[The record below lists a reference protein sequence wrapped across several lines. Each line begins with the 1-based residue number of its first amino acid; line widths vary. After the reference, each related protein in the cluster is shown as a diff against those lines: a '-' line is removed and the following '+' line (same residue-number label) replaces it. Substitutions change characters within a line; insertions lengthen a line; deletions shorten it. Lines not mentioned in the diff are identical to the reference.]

1 MRIVL
6 LVVMLLMIGCSKENN
21 WPYPMTPFFAECQSD
36 MKVYTDRPYLKR
48 KRMPCKGGWR
58 FYDRGEPNL
67 TND

>member
-1 MRIVL
+1 
-6 LVVMLLMIGCSKENN
+6 
-21 WPYPMTPFFAECQSD
+21 MTPFFAECQSD